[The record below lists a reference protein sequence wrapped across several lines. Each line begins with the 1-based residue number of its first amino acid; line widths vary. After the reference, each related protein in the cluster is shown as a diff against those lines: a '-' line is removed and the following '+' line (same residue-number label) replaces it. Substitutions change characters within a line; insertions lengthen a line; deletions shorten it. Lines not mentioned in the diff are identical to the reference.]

1 MSFKNIIIPA
11 RAGSKGWPGKN
22 VMLFDCTASK
32 IPGEFRNKVI
42 VSTDD
47 IQITALSEKYG
58 YQLHERSSETS
69 ADTADIKSAI
79 KEIVSAGDYKTTDVI
94 VMLYLTYPDRDW
106 DHVIQMYNTFISNE
120 CRSMLCAQPVKT
132 HPYLVMY
139 DAPGNTGKQVIRHS
153 CYQRQQ
159 YPECFELSHYICMFR
174 VGEISRLNKNMY
186 NTKTQFYSIPRTI
199 DVDSEDD
206 YKQFMSQQDSGTKTD
221 NNPDTL

>member
-47 IQITALSEKYG
+47 IQITALSKKYG
-58 YQLHERSSETS
+58 YRLHERSMETA
-69 ADTADIKSAI
+69 ADTADIKSAV
-79 KEIVSAGDYKTTDVI
+79 KEIVSSGDFKNTDVL

-106 DHVIQMYNTFISNE
+106 HHVTQMYNMFISNQ

-139 DAPGNTGKQVIRHS
+139 DGPGNTGKQVIRHS

-174 VGEISRLNKNMY
+174 VGEISRLNRNMY
-186 NTKTQFYSIPRTI
+186 NTNTQFYNIPRTI
-199 DVDSEDD
+199 DVDSEED
-206 YKQFMSQQDSGTKTD
+206 YRQYISQQGSEMNI
-221 NNPDTL
+221 NNPTETT